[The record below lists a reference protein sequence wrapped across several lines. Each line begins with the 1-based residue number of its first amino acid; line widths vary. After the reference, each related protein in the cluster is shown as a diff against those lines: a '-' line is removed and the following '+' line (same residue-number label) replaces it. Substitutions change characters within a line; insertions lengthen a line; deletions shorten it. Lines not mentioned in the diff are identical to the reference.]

1 MAPILDAVGRHE
13 AARSTG
19 SGTGRWQF
27 AVLVGACG
35 AVALTALPLAMAGRP
50 GGGAAPKPV
59 RRQEGARPGWGFTHT
74 QYSADHGEPEATRRA
89 TGLLSARP
97 LTQNQHIMGW
107 GAENPEPAPGR
118 YDFQALDERVAL
130 MRATGATPVLTL
142 CGAPDWMKGGR
153 KGRTDWSR
161 LEAAPDR
168 RHYKDFARLAGVIA
182 RRYPDIRHFLV
193 WNELKGF
200 YDERRRRWNY
210 EGYTELYNLV
220 YAELKRQNP
229 ANLVGGPYVVAD
241 HDPPGEGNGTPE
253 LRGPWGDFDQRSADV
268 VRYWNAHRAG
278 ADFVVV
284 DGASYTREG
293 HRTIPDEFA
302 ATEKFADVTRWLRH
316 VTGLPVWWAEWYV
329 EPPAEDDR
337 PGGRDG
343 WSEQHRTAVQAVAMM
358 RLAAS
363 GASAAFYWNPQQA
376 GDDCPGCLWRSTRLH
391 DGGHELP
398 MARLL
403 SRFAHEF
410 PPGSAFR
417 QAAVTSGAGARVEV
431 LADDAAVLVVNTE
444 HWPVAARVDGR
455 ELSLAPYEVR
465 WLTR

>member
-1 MAPILDAVGRHE
+1 MGRHE
-13 AARSTG
+13 G
-19 SGTGRWQF
+19 KGRRPF
-27 AVLVGACG
+27 TALFGACG
-35 AVALTALPLAMAGRP
+35 AVALAALPLTVASGRP
-50 GGGAAPKPV
+50 GGGASPEGV
-59 RRQEGARPGWGFTHT
+59 RNDDDVRPGWGFTHT
-74 QYSADHGEPEATRRA
+74 QHSADHGAPEATRRA
-89 TGLLSARP
+89 AGLLSLRP
-97 LTQNQHIMGW
+97 LPQNQHIMGW

-118 YDFQALDERVAL
+118 YDFEALDERVAL
-130 MRATGATPVLTL
+130 MRATGAVPVLTL

-161 LEAAPDR
+161 LETAPDR
-168 RHYKDFARLAGVIA
+168 RHYKDFARLAGTIA

-200 YDERRRRWNY
+200 WDDRRNRWNY

-220 YAELKRQNP
+220 FAELKKQNP
-229 ANLVGGPYVVAD
+229 RSLVGGPYVVVD
-241 HDPPGEGNGTPE
+241 HDPPGDEDRSPE
-253 LRGPWGDFDQRSADV
+253 LRGPWGGLDRRSADV
-268 VRYWNAHRAG
+268 VRYWNAHKAG

-302 ATEKFADVTRWLRH
+302 ATGKFADVTRWLRG

-343 WSEQHRTAVQAVAMM
+343 WSEQHRTAVQATALMQ
-358 RLAAS
+358 LAS
-363 GASAAFYWNPQQA
+363 GGASAAFYWNPQRT
-376 GDDCPGCLWRSTRLH
+376 GGDCPGCLWRSTHLR
-391 DGGHELP
+391 DGGEELP

-403 SRFAHEF
+403 RRFAREF

-417 QAAVTSGAGARVEV
+417 PVSATAGHGARIRA

-444 HWPVAARVDGR
+444 RRPVAARVDGQS
-455 ELSLAPYEVR
+455 LSLSPYEVR
-465 WLTR
+465 WLGR

>member
-1 MAPILDAVGRHE
+1 MGRHV
-13 AARSTG
+13 AAHSAA
-19 SGTGRWQF
+19 SGTGRWRTTSLLG
-27 AVLVGACG
+27 VCG
-35 AVALTALPLAMAGRP
+35 AVALAAALPLAMASGSP
-50 GGGAAPKPV
+50 GGGASPKST
-59 RRQEGARPGWGFTHT
+59 RRQAGARPGWGFTHT
-74 QYSADHGEPEATRRA
+74 QYSAEHGTPEATRKA
-89 TGLLSARP
+89 GALLSARP
-97 LTQNQHIMGW
+97 LPQNQHIMGW

-153 KGRTDWSR
+153 RGRTDWSR

-168 RHYKDFARLAGVIA
+168 RHYKDFARLAGAIA

-200 YDERRRRWNY
+200 YDEDKRRWNY
-210 EGYTELYNLV
+210 EGYTQLYNLV
-220 YAELKRQNP
+220 YAELKKQNP
-229 ANLVGGPYVVAD
+229 QNLVGGPYVVAD
-241 HDPPGEGNGTPE
+241 HEPPAVDPEDRSPE
-253 LRGPWGDFDQRSADV
+253 LRGPWGELDQRSADV
-268 VRYWNAHRAG
+268 IHYWNEHKAG

-284 DGASYTREG
+284 DGSSYTREG
-293 HRTIPDEFA
+293 HETIPDEFA
-302 ATEKFADVTRWLRH
+302 ATEKFAAVTRWLRN

-343 WSEQHRTAVQAVAMM
+343 WNEHHRTAVHATAMM
-358 RLAAS
+358 HLAAS
-363 GASAAFYWNPQQA
+363 GASAAFYWNPQRT
-376 GDDCPGCLWRSTRLH
+376 GDDCPGCLWRSTHLP
-391 DGGHELP
+391 DGGQGLP

-403 SRFAHEF
+403 NRFAHEF

-417 QAAVTSGAGARVEV
+417 PVDATAEPGARIQV

-444 HWPVAARVDGR
+444 RRSVAARVDGQA
-455 ELSLAPYEVR
+455 LSLAPYEVR
-465 WLTR
+465 WLAR

>member
-1 MAPILDAVGRHE
+1 MGRHD
-13 AARSTG
+13 AARPMV
-19 SGTGRWQF
+19 SGAGQWRLG
-27 AVLVGACG
+27 ALLGACG
-35 AVALTALPLAMAGRP
+35 AVALTTLPLAMGFGRR
-50 GGGAAPKPV
+50 GGGASSKAV
-59 RRQEGARPGWGFTHT
+59 RRQGSARLGWGFTHT

-89 TGLLSARP
+89 AGLLSARP
-97 LTQNQHIMGW
+97 LPQNQHIMGW

-118 YDFQALDERVAL
+118 YDFEALDERVAL

-153 KGRTDWSR
+153 RGRTDWSR

-168 RHYKDFARLAGVIA
+168 RHYADFARLAGRIA

-200 YDERRRRWNY
+200 YDEDRRRWNY

-229 ANLVGGPYVVAD
+229 DSLVGGPYVVAD
-241 HDPPGEGNGTPE
+241 HDPPGDGEGVPE
-253 LRGPWGDFDQRSADV
+253 LSGVWGDLDQRSADV
-268 VRYWNAHRAG
+268 VRYWNKHKAG
-278 ADFVVV
+278 ADFIVV
-284 DGASYTREG
+284 DGAGYTREG

-302 ATEKFADVTRWLRH
+302 ATEKFADVTRWLGR

-329 EPPAEDDR
+329 EPPAEDDG

-343 WSEQHRTAVQAVAMM
+343 WSEQHRIAVHAVAMM
-358 RLAAS
+358 HLAES
-363 GASAAFYWNPQQA
+363 GAAAAFYWNPQQT
-376 GDDCPGCLWRSTRLH
+376 GDDCPGCLWRSTQLH

-398 MARLL
+398 MAQLL
-403 SRFAHEF
+403 GRFAHEF

-417 QAAVTSGAGARVEV
+417 PVVATAGAGARIQA
-431 LADDAAVLVVNTE
+431 LADDAAVLAVNTE
-444 HWPVAARVDGR
+444 RRPVAARVDGQA
-455 ELSLAPYEVR
+455 LSLAPYEVR
-465 WLTR
+465 WLAC